1 MFQVMYYVDYILKVL
16 ISLSH
21 QVVASKKEDSGKG
34 GNGKASFHS
43 ILVHSTSRKAL
54 STQFSKCYYCLW
66 LCH

>member
-21 QVVASKKEDSGKG
+21 QVVASKKEDGGKG

-43 ILVHSTSRKAL
+43 ILVHSTSCIAL
-54 STQFSKCYYCLW
+54 ST
-66 LCH
+66 